1 MARETKQ
8 KSGASSS
15 NTIKPRYPR
24 TEEKGGG
31 GGGGIKNRGNN
42 SARATAPCCCC
53 CFLFFPSFFLPF
65 GPPPLF
71 ILAATTPSG
80 GFRVLERRERE
91 REKKREKERDRETR
105 FGKLKVTN
113 EARGMLVLGCSLPL
127 VRSIRRF
134 ATTLSNFVPR
144 RALDTRA
151 RVYRVSSRV
160 CLRCCPLLRVC
171 LPSLDSSRLV
181 ARP

>member
-15 NTIKPRYPR
+15 NTIKPRYQR
-24 TEEKGGG
+24 TEEKEGG

-53 CFLFFPSFFLPF
+53 CFLFFPSFSLPF

-80 GFRVLERRERE
+80 RFRVPERREGE
-91 REKKREKERDRETR
+91 RKTR

-127 VRSIRRF
+127 VRSIRRLP
-134 ATTLSNFVPR
+134 TTLSNFVRR
-144 RALDTRA
+144 RALNA
-151 RVYRVSSRV
+151 FVRVVAPLPRV
-160 CLRCCPLLRVC
+160 CS
-171 LPSLDSSRLV
+171 PSLDSSPLV
-181 ARP
+181 ARPKRRPV